1 MGIKADRDVLCFDDT
16 GKQPDKLSNN
26 IKILQKSKE
35 APPNFKDQGR
45 GRPCLL
51 FTGSLTVEAA
61 FSAVLFFFA
70 LFSLLYLFVML
81 FGVCQVQMRLASAV
95 QQYECYGTKAGTV
108 EGLLKQ
114 QVLIWWDEKSEICY
128 VKQKREIPFL
138 GGQFFGVCLYQQMKI
153 NRYEG
158 ESMASAAETEGEY
171 VYIAENGRVYH
182 SDKGCIYLNPGIQ
195 SMRYNRVES
204 CRNRSGGKYG
214 TCKICCKEAKITEKT
229 VVYIT
234 PYGDSFHLDKACS
247 GLKRT
252 IRKVLLSEIGKMPPC
267 SKCKRGTVRE

>member
-1 MGIKADRDVLCFDDT
+1 MGIKAGRDVLCFDDT
-16 GKQPDKLSNN
+16 GKQPDQLSNN

-35 APPNFKDQGR
+35 APPNFKYQDR
-45 GRPCLL
+45 GCPCLL
-51 FTGSLTVEAA
+51 FPGSFTVEVA
-61 FSAVLFFFA
+61 FSAVFFFLA
-70 LFSLLYLFVML
+70 LFSLLYLFLML
-81 FGVCQVQMRLASAV
+81 FGVCRVQMRLASAV

-114 QVLIWWDEKSEICY
+114 QVLIQWDEEKEICY
-128 VKQKREIPFL
+128 VQQKREIPFL
-138 GGQFFGVCLYQQMKI
+138 GGQFFEVLLYQQMKI

-158 ESMASAAETEGEY
+158 ESMASAAEAGGEY

-182 SDKGCIYLNPGIQ
+182 TDKGCIYLNPGIQ
-195 SMRYNRVES
+195 SIRYSRVEFS
-204 CRNRSGGKYG
+204 RNHSGGKYKV
-214 TCKICCKEAKITEKT
+214 CKICSNGEEIVGKT

-234 PYGDSFHLDKACS
+234 PYGDSYHLDKACS

-267 SKCKRGTVRE
+267 SKCERRY